1 MDSAKDCVSSSV
13 VGARSCSVIGNME
26 IVPSDAS
33 ALYLYW
39 RNACWISVCMLT
51 QVDQSRV
58 EDFKLGTLKATAS
71 KV

>member
-26 IVPSDAS
+26 IVPADAS

-51 QVDQSRV
+51 QFSHFQVGK
-58 EDFKLGTLKATAS
+58 F
-71 KV
+71 